1 MIRTQVYIPE
11 DQYNE
16 LKLLT
21 AMGYGTF
28 SELFREGLDIV
39 IKKRRKTGVKTKN
52 DLGVW
57 KDFVG
62 MLKGGPKT
70 DAVKVINDYYLND
83 VV

>member
-11 DQYNE
+11 EQLNE

-28 SELFREGLDIV
+28 SELFREGINEV
-39 IKKRRKTGVKTKN
+39 IKKKKVKKARKF
-52 DLGVW
+52 DPW

-70 DAVKVINDYYLND
+70 DGVKLINDYYLND